1 MVQEALKVIDRGEEC
16 LKLGLL
22 GACMGRKELEKWG
35 RGTEEVTVLFIVH
48 GRVEAFSMG
57 ALLEAGFKLFIHL
70 HNI

>member
-1 MVQEALKVIDRGEEC
+1 M
-16 LKLGLL
+16 GLL